1 MLFEDSIKD
10 EYSKKIYN
18 KLMKGVL
25 FKTIEEK
32 KQFKLIC
39 FWKACKNFDP
49 NKANFHTHLYN
60 TIFYSKLK
68 YLEQCSKENK
78 IMNLN
83 FELRNCF
90 EDVKDKNSLFIEE
103 CIPDYLLDTYK
114 KVFIEKH
121 SISFLKKTNK
131 NIEKEIK
138 ELKKIIKENIY
149 Q

>member
-1 MLFEDSIKD
+1 MLFEDSLKD
-10 EYSKKIYN
+10 EYSKKIYS
-18 KLMKGVL
+18 KIMKGVL

-49 NKANFHTHLYN
+49 KKSNFHTHLYN

-78 IMNLN
+78 TLNLN
-83 FELRNCF
+83 FELRNYF
-90 EDVKDKNSLFIEE
+90 EDVKAKNSFFIEE
-103 CIPDYLLDTYK
+103 CIPERLLDTYR

-121 SISFLKKTNK
+121 SISYLKKDNK

-138 ELKKIIKENIY
+138 ELKNIIRENLF